1 MPKDMMKLVTSGK
14 INIGGSKNGWMD
26 DDCFSEWASWLIS
39 RVAEIREIYGYD
51 PDTRAILLLDGHGSR
66 NNAVVMR
73 SFKNA
78 KIDVVIFPPHMTH
91 IMQPFD
97 RVIARPLKDC
107 LGRIARAM
115 INEVPEDE
123 QNSVP
128 TMRLVQVRSLIDAC
142 RVATTAHNC
151 QVAFS
156 ECGLYPYDP
165 SKVLGNKQ
173 VRKSKKNF
181 IQTETVSSGY
191 FC

>member
-1 MPKDMMKLVTSGK
+1 ME
-14 INIGGSKNGWMD
+14 
-26 DDCFSEWASWLIS
+26 DDCFAEWASWLIS
-39 RVAEIREIYGYD
+39 RVAEIRELYGYD

-66 NNAVVMR
+66 NNIDVMR

-78 KIDVVIFPPHMTH
+78 NIEVVIFPPHMTH

-115 INEVPEDE
+115 IKEFTEDD

-128 TMRLVQVRSLIDAC
+128 TIRLVQVLSLIDAC

-151 QVAFS
+151 KVAFS
-156 ECGLYPYDP
+156 
-165 SKVLGNKQ
+165 
-173 VRKSKKNF
+173 
-181 IQTETVSSGY
+181 
-191 FC
+191 